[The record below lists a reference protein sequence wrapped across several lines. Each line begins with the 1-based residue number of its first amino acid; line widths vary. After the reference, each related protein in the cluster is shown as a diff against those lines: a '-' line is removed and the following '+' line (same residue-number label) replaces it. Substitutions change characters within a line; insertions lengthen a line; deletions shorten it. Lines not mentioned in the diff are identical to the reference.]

1 MSKLILTADQI
12 YALAYILK
20 AKYLDYYYIS
30 QAKRVNNNG
39 LWLSECTKQLVS
51 SGVLTEDFSGDTSID
66 SDLEELLKPIYF
78 STKESSL
85 DINILGDNEDN
96 IGFRFHYLG
105 DKTVMTKTV
114 DEGIEIS
121 DVSSVDIINI
131 VNGLIAPDYSAI
143 TEKTDIELDI
153 SKISRVFVVKNIELN
168 VSSQNVVFL
177 ESDGMI
183 YEQNTDSDIFTVSY
197 SDFTNR
203 IIQVLTEV

>member
-1 MSKLILTADQI
+1 MNKLVLTADQI

-30 QAKRVNNNG
+30 QAKRVNDNE

-51 SGVLTEDFSGDTSID
+51 SGVLTEDFSGETSID

-96 IGFRFHYLG
+96 IGFRFHYSD

-121 DVSSVDIINI
+121 EVSTKDIKDLA
-131 VNGLIAPDYSAI
+131 NGLLSSDYS
-143 TEKTDIELDI
+143 TTSGKTDVELEV
-153 SKISRVFVVKNIELN
+153 SMISRVFIAKNIELN
-168 VSSQNVVFL
+168 VKSLNVVFI
-177 ESDGMI
+177 ESNGVI
-183 YEQNTDSDIFTVSY
+183 YEQDSDNNVYTVSGNDF
-197 SDFTNR
+197 SDR
-203 IIQVLTEV
+203 IIKVLTEV